1 MDPTLIPNVSI
12 DCVVFGFDM
21 HDLKVLLVE
30 RDVEY
35 NNQLYHDLKL
45 PGDLVQK
52 NEELDSAACR
62 ILHDLSG
69 LQNLYLNQ
77 FASFGGVN
85 RLMSKERDLLWLKQ
99 IDHPEERVITI
110 AYYSLINLT
119 SAKEEYILRANARWV
134 SLEELGDLAFDH
146 AEIIS
151 KAYSMM
157 KQTFKV
163 SPIAFE
169 LLPDKFTLSQLQKI
183 YEVVLKTQYDK
194 RNFRKKISQISCI
207 VPINEKQT
215 NVAHKPARLYMFSK
229 DIYEKTRK
237 DNFDFTV

>member
-1 MDPTLIPNVSI
+1 MDPILIPNVSI

-21 HDLKVLLVE
+21 QDLKVLLVD
-30 RDVEY
+30 RDIEHNGV
-35 NNQLYHDLKL
+35 LHHDRKL
-45 PGDLVQK
+45 PGDLIRK
-52 NEELDSAACR
+52 DEELDSAACR

-77 FASFGGVN
+77 FGSFGGVN
-85 RLMSKERDLLWLKQ
+85 RLKSKERDLIWLKQ

-110 AYYSLINLT
+110 AYYTLINLT
-119 SAKEEYILRANARWV
+119 SAKEEYILRSNAKWT
-134 SLEELGDLAFDH
+134 SLDSLGELVFDH
-146 AEIIS
+146 AEIIT

-157 KQTFKV
+157 KQNFKV
-163 SPIAFE
+163 NPIAFE